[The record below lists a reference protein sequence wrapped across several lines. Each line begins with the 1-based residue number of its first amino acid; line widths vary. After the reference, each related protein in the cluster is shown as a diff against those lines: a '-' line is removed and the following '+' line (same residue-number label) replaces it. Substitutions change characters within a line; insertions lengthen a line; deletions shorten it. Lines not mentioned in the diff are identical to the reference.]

1 MVELKVP
8 VALLGYCT
16 RVEEQH
22 SVKIESEPIRSLRL
36 GVVLND
42 VEC

>member
-1 MVELKVP
+1 MIELEVP
-8 VALLGYCT
+8 VALLGYGA

-22 SVKIESEPIRSLRL
+22 SVEIESEPIRSLRL
-36 GVVLND
+36 GVVLYD